1 MKAIL
6 KTLWV
11 IAVII
16 FMSESWA
23 GERVLR
29 VTLQLPITNVLGQ
42 NISAF
47 KEIVERKSAGAIK
60 VEIYPSAKL
69 YKDKEVP
76 QAVSS
81 GAIEMGIAPVSRFA
95 TLKPAASLF
104 GLPFLFDSNDHVAV
118 ATTPGHPIRDT
129 LDRELL
135 ETGARVLWWQPFG
148 LTVMLGRDQ
157 APVQPSSLK
166 GRKTRVFNKTMGEF
180 VKAVGGVPVPLSGS
194 KQFDAYKQG
203 AVDFGMTG
211 VTAVKSRKLSAV
223 MGHLVNT
230 NHTAAEF
237 VVVINDAVWR
247 DLSEAERTI
256 LSEAAVQVEKDLRVS
271 YGETHRQTLDW
282 IIVNTPMKVHDLDVE
297 QRTAW
302 RDAATPVYDWYIR
315 QAGETGEKLLAE
327 ANKLR

>member
-11 IAVII
+11 VAMII
-16 FMSESWA
+16 FMSQSWA
-23 GERVLR
+23 AERVLR

-42 NISAF
+42 NVSAF
-47 KEIVERKSAGAIK
+47 KEIVERESAGAIK

-81 GAIEMGIAPVSRFA
+81 GAIEMGIAPVGRFA
-95 TLKPAASLF
+95 TSKPAVELF
-104 GLPFLFDSNDHVAV
+104 GLPFLFDNNEQVAV

-135 ETGARVLWWQPFG
+135 ETGTRVLWWQPFG

-157 APVQPSSLK
+157 APANPSSLK
-166 GRKTRVFNKTMGEF
+166 GKKTRVFGKTMDKF
-180 VKAVGGVPVPLSGS
+180 VKDVGGTPVPLSGS
-194 KQFDAYKQG
+194 QQFDAYKQG

-211 VTAVKSRKLSAV
+211 VTAVKSRKLYEV

-230 NHTAAEF
+230 NHTAIEF
-237 VVVINDAVWR
+237 VVVINDALWR
-247 DLSEAERTI
+247 DLSAAERSI
-256 LSEAAVQVEKDLRVS
+256 LSEAAVQVEKNLRVS
-271 YGETHRQTLDW
+271 YGQTHQRTLDW
-282 IIVNTPMKVHDLDVE
+282 VAANTPMKVHDLSVE
-297 QRTAW
+297 QRAAW
-302 RDAATPVYDWYIR
+302 REAAKPVYEWYIQ
-315 QAGETGEKLLAE
+315 QAGKTGETLLAE
-327 ANKLR
+327 ARKLQ